1 MTPELIA
8 QSILLQIA
16 EKIEAEIG
24 ERGINVPRL
33 LHQCEQMLLLA
44 KKELELA
51 DAKTEA
57 AA

>member
-1 MTPELIA
+1 MKPEIVA
-8 QSILLQIA
+8 QAILLQIA
-16 EKIEAEIG
+16 KKIEAEVG
-24 ERGINVPRL
+24 EASINVPRL

-51 DAKTEA
+51 EAKSEA